1 MSGLFQTIEIGK
13 RALLSQQIAMQTT
26 GHNIANVGTSGYTRQ
41 RVMMQA
47 TNPTHMTVGS
57 LGTGVHVTDVS
68 HIRDLFLGE
77 QFREENKSLGQ
88 WQYKSKIMGQIESLF
103 NEPND
108 NTISD
113 LLHQFWSSWA
123 ELAKDAQGGNPRK
136 AIITTTTQL
145 INTFHEVAGQL
156 EKLRE
161 SIDRDLVNMT
171 ADINRLASEIAR
183 LNHQVQVRE
192 LDGKKANDLRDARDV
207 LIDELSHLIDVNV
220 YEQGNG
226 GVIVFLGAMA
236 LVDGPRPVEL
246 KTVVVNK
253 GGAVDHELHLGNYSY
268 PIKNYKGQLAGL
280 MEARDDL
287 IPHYIAQLDQLAE
300 KLITEVNRVHSSGYT
315 MDGET
320 GINFFD
326 PNFTTAA
333 SIRISADLLNEPAG
347 IVAAAEYDP
356 DDPDAFLN
364 DNRIAI
370 QIEELR
376 NQKVVI
382 SHSTTLN
389 DFYNGI
395 VGELGVET
403 HEATSFT
410 ANYEVLVNNIKNSRE
425 SVQGVSLDEEMANLI
440 KYQHAYD
447 AAARVIT
454 AMDAA
459 LDTVIN
465 GMGIVGR

>member
-26 GHNIANVGTSGYTRQ
+26 GHNIANVGTPGYTRQ
-41 RVMMQA
+41 RVFLQA
-47 TNPTHMTVGS
+47 TNPTNTTIGS
-57 LGTGVHVTDVS
+57 MGTGVHVTDVS

-77 QFREENKSLGQ
+77 QYREENKSLGQ

-113 LLHQFWSSWA
+113 LMNSFWDSWA

-156 EKLRE
+156 NKLRE

-192 LDGKKANDLRDARDV
+192 LGGQKANDLRDARDT
-207 LIDELSHLIDVNV
+207 LIDDLSHLVDVNV
-220 YEQGNG
+220 YEQDNG
-226 GVIVFLGAMA
+226 GVIVFLGSMA
-236 LVDGPRPVEL
+236 LVDGPESNEL

-253 GGAVDHELHLGNYSY
+253 GGEVDHELRLGDYDYN
-268 PIKNYKGQLAGL
+268 IKNYKGQLAGL

-287 IPHYIAQLDQLAE
+287 IPHYIEQLDQLAI
-300 KLITEVNRVHSSGYT
+300 KLITEVNAIHSSGYT
-315 MDGET
+315 MEGET
-320 GINFFD
+320 GIDFFD
-326 PNFTTAA
+326 PDFMSAA
-333 SIRISADLLNEPAG
+333 SIRINPDLVAEPAD

-356 DDPDAFLN
+356 DDPGAFLN
-364 DNRIAI
+364 DNRIAL
-370 QIEELR
+370 QIDELR
-376 NQKVVI
+376 NKKVVI

-403 HEATSFT
+403 HEASSFT

-425 SVQGVSLDEEMANLI
+425 SIQGVSLDEEMANLI

-454 AMDAA
+454 TIDEA
-459 LDTVIN
+459 LDTVIS